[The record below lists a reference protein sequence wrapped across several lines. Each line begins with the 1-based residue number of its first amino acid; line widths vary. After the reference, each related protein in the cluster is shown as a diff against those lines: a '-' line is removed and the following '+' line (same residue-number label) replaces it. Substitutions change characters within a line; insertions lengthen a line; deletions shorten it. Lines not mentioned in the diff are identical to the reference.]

1 MTRAF
6 LPHRQAI
13 RLIQRM
19 AMRAQLSINVWR
31 SLEENFKDS
40 LSKPYLSQAINRL
53 RKISLLKQKG
63 IIDP

>member
-6 LPHRQAI
+6 LPYRQAI

-31 SLEENFKDS
+31 SLEQNSKDS